1 MEPNVSFGGQ
11 GSRIPATL
19 YETPHWYAL
28 HTRSRHEKPVASL
41 LLRQGIESYLPLLN
55 SRNRWKDR
63 VKLVQLPLFPGYVF
77 ARFTLHG
84 LTQVLSTH
92 GVFTIVTVAGHP
104 TPIPAQE
111 IDSVRRAAEAAAQT
125 GAELETA
132 FLVEEGTRV
141 RVAAGPFQGV
151 EGRVV
156 ERRGRRRVVVGI
168 TALGQALEID
178 IRVADLVPLPA

>member
-1 MEPNVSFGGQ
+1 MEPIASFGGR
-11 GSRIPATL
+11 GSRIPAEL
-19 YETPHWYAL
+19 YEAPHWYAV
-28 HTRSRHEKPVASL
+28 HTRSRHEKPVASRL
-41 LLRQGIESYLPLLN
+41 QRQGIESYLPLLA
-55 SRNRWKDR
+55 RQNRWKDR

-92 GVFTIVTVAGHP
+92 GVFTIVAVAGQP
-104 TPIPAQE
+104 TPIPARE
-111 IDSVRRAAEAAAQT
+111 IDNVRRAAEAAAQT
-125 GAELETA
+125 GAGVETA

-156 ERRGRRRVVVGI
+156 ERRGRHRVLVGI
-168 TALGQALEID
+168 TALGQALEVD
-178 IRVADLVPLPA
+178 IRAADLQPLSD

>member
-1 MEPNVSFGGQ
+1 MELIASFGAH
-11 GSRIPATL
+11 GSRVPATL
-19 YETPHWYAL
+19 YETPNWYAL

-41 LLRQGIESYLPLLN
+41 LQRQGIESYLPLLA
-55 SRNRWKDR
+55 RQNRWKDR
-63 VKLVQLPLFPGYVF
+63 VKLVHLPLFPGYVF
-77 ARFTLHG
+77 ARFTLDG

-92 GVFTIVTVAGHP
+92 GVFTIVAVAGHP

-111 IDSVRRAAEAAAQT
+111 IDNVRRAAEAAAQA

-151 EGRVV
+151 EGTVV
-156 ERRGRRRVVVGI
+156 ERRGRQRVVVGI
-168 TALGQALEID
+168 TALGRALEVD
-178 IRVADLVPLPA
+178 IRAADLVPLPE